1 MNYANIKYFD
11 IANGVGVRTSL
22 FVSGCRNC
30 CEDCFNRETWDFNYG
45 KPFTKEV
52 EEDII
57 KSVEPAYVS
66 GLTVL
71 GGEPLEKEN
80 QPYVLSLIQNLK
92 KAFPNKT
99 VWIFSG
105 FTYEEIMG
113 ESRISSEIA
122 RQILAV
128 SDVLVDGRFDK
139 HKKNISLKFRG
150 SENQRII
157 DLNKTREQGRIALW
171 EEK

>member
-45 KPFTKEV
+45 KPFTNQTEL
-52 EEDII
+52 DII
-57 KSVEPAYVS
+57 NSIEPDYIA
-66 GLTVL
+66 GLTIL
-71 GGEPLEKEN
+71 GGEPMEREN
-80 QPYVLSLIQNLK
+80 QLDVLNLVKNVK
-92 KAFPNKT
+92 KRFPNKT

-105 FTYEEIMG
+105 FTYEELLSG
-113 ESRISSEIA
+113 TRASTKEAKEILSIA
-122 RQILAV
+122 DI
-128 SDVLVDGRFDK
+128 LVDGRFEKD
-139 HKKNISLKFRG
+139 KKNISLKFRG

-157 DLNKTREQGRIALW
+157 DLNKTKECGEIVFWQ
-171 EEK
+171 EK